1 MQDYGLQ
8 DVAWAFLSL
17 GAVTVIAFAIRGRHV
32 IRRSLA
38 ALFDTDNTRRP
49 LVRVVRSVNTSQ
61 AAAPHYVA
69 DANDAVPVRAPAE
82 PAETAA
88 VRGQTHQ
95 IELGELPKNEPAHE
109 PSVIAITARLER
121 AELITLLAV
130 QKNTDGGYTFSANK
144 ITEFVG
150 GTAADVKAQIA
161 AIRNP
166 PKQAEPPERG
176 KSLRRPAEGW

>member
-8 DVAWAFLSL
+8 DVVWALLSL
-17 GAVTVIAFAIRGRHV
+17 GAVTLIAFAIRGRHV

-49 LVRVVRSVNTSQ
+49 LVRVVRSVNTLQ
-61 AAAPHYVA
+61 AVAPHYVA
-69 DANDAVPVRAPAE
+69 DADDAAPVRAPAE
-82 PAETAA
+82 PAEPLA

-95 IELGELPKNEPAHE
+95 IEPSEPAKNEPARE
-109 PSVIAITARLER
+109 PSAIAITARLGR

-130 QKNTDGGYTFSANK
+130 QKNADGSYTFSANK

-150 GTAADVKAQIA
+150 GTAAEVKAQIA

-176 KSLRRPAEGW
+176 KSLRRPLQGW